1 MLVLRSSGASP
12 FVRKVRIAA
21 DIIGLADRIEVVD
34 AETLTPA
41 PDLLEQN
48 PLGKIPTLVLE
59 NGDTLYDSRVILE
72 YLDVLGGGA
81 LIPQGSRRFAALRLQ
96 ALADGLM
103 DAAVLQMYEI
113 RWRPEEHRVE
123 KWVAHQKGK
132 VARALDEAERSLDA
146 APATPIHVG
155 HIALACALG
164 YLDLRFEGKWR
175 NDHPKLVAWLD
186 DFAKTR
192 AGLRGD
198 ADVGVGGGAPAKEE
212 TLSRGDHKAG
222 SPQATDKSPDR
233 PQRQEGQKRQPAD
246 QQHNPELAHGGVPQR
261 KGRPRECR
269 PFGGVRDPSNRYSP
283 QTPKCRLGSGRHPA
297 SPPLRKR
304 AVRSGTFVGRQVC
317 VSPGAAYLDG
327 AWKSTLN
334 TCLRLSSVT
343 CMRHPRQS
351 GPSGM
356 KGTVCL
362 TIRMAWRWAA
372 SQFAS
377 STPSQSHISSLSC
390 DRKSK

>member
-72 YLDVLGGGA
+72 YLDLLGGGM

-132 VARALDEAERSLDA
+132 VARALDEAERSLEA
-146 APATPIHVG
+146 AAATPIHVG

-186 DFAKTR
+186 DFASRVPAFEATR
-192 AGLRGD
+192 
-198 ADVGVGGGAPAKEE
+198 
-212 TLSRGDHKAG
+212 
-222 SPQATDKSPDR
+222 
-233 PQRQEGQKRQPAD
+233 
-246 QQHNPELAHGGVPQR
+246 
-261 KGRPRECR
+261 
-269 PFGGVRDPSNRYSP
+269 
-283 QTPKCRLGSGRHPA
+283 
-297 SPPLRKR
+297 
-304 AVRSGTFVGRQVC
+304 
-317 VSPGAAYLDG
+317 
-327 AWKSTLN
+327 
-334 TCLRLSSVT
+334 
-343 CMRHPRQS
+343 M
-351 GPSGM
+351 
-356 KGTVCL
+356 
-362 TIRMAWRWAA
+362 
-372 SQFAS
+372 
-377 STPSQSHISSLSC
+377 
-390 DRKSK
+390 

>member
-21 DIIGLADRIEVVD
+21 DIVGVADRIEVVD

-72 YLDVLGGGA
+72 YLDVLA
-81 LIPQGSRRFAALRLQ
+81 AAARSSRRARGGLRRLRLQ
-96 ALADGLM
+96 ALADGIM

-146 APATPIHVG
+146 AAATPIHVG

-186 DFAKTR
+186 DFARRVPAFEATR
-192 AGLRGD
+192 I
-198 ADVGVGGGAPAKEE
+198 
-212 TLSRGDHKAG
+212 
-222 SPQATDKSPDR
+222 
-233 PQRQEGQKRQPAD
+233 
-246 QQHNPELAHGGVPQR
+246 
-261 KGRPRECR
+261 KG
-269 PFGGVRDPSNRYSP
+269 
-283 QTPKCRLGSGRHPA
+283 
-297 SPPLRKR
+297 
-304 AVRSGTFVGRQVC
+304 
-317 VSPGAAYLDG
+317 
-327 AWKSTLN
+327 
-334 TCLRLSSVT
+334 
-343 CMRHPRQS
+343 
-351 GPSGM
+351 
-356 KGTVCL
+356 
-362 TIRMAWRWAA
+362 
-372 SQFAS
+372 
-377 STPSQSHISSLSC
+377 
-390 DRKSK
+390 